1 MKVFRQRQWRS
12 AKADALGFRR
22 RDTLRLSLTDIG
34 ALILRHKGQHL
45 QDNIAEEGSHQV
57 LAPAGVQQ
65 RHIQYHDVDAFFFRE
80 DAPLFQ
86 NLAIIPSQ
94 PVDALDVEQ
103 IARLEFFHQLL
114 VLGAVKVLAGL
125 LVHKDVLLRNRHFTQ
140 CDQLAILV
148 LFPGAD
154 PDVAVNI

>member
-1 MKVFRQRQWRS
+1 MQNNV
-12 AKADALGFRR
+12 
-22 RDTLRLSLTDIG
+22 
-34 ALILRHKGQHL
+34 
-45 QDNIAEEGSHQV
+45 AEECPHQV

-65 RHIQYHDVDAFFFRE
+65 GHIQYHDVNALFFRE
-80 DAPLFQ
+80 DTPLFQ
-86 NLAIIPSQ
+86 NFAIIPSQ

-114 VLGAVKVLAGL
+114 VLGPVEVLAGL
-125 LVHKDVLLRNRHFTQ
+125 LIHKDVLFGNSHFAQ

-154 PDVAVNI
+154 TDVAVDV

>member
-1 MKVFRQRQWRS
+1 M
-12 AKADALGFRR
+12 
-22 RDTLRLSLTDIG
+22 
-34 ALILRHKGQHL
+34 
-45 QDNIAEEGSHQV
+45 QDNIAEECSHQV
-57 LAPAGVQQ
+57 LAPANVQQ
-65 RHIQYHDVDAFFFRE
+65 RHIQHYDVDALFFRE

-114 VLGAVKVLAGL
+114 VLGSVEVLAGL

-140 CDQLAILV
+140 CNQLAVFI

-154 PDVAVNI
+154 TDIAVNI